1 MIPSS
6 DYQNLEFDRSK
17 VLGVLGGHDMPLE
30 LLQMWL
36 ESASVV
42 LAADFGADVVMSAD
56 KLADFVVGDLDSI
69 SPEAIEAHARVIQDP
84 DQDTT
89 DCDKLLSLA
98 RELGISSITLTNVE
112 GDRFDHMIGTVASA
126 IRSNL
131 DVRLALRQGIGWV
144 LRPNQAI
151 EVATMP
157 GSGVALLPMMPT
169 RGAVLDG
176 VVWTLSNAEMSFD
189 GLVSVANRAEKET
202 VRARIESGAA
212 LLIVEFPTAQLPI
225 W

>member
-1 MIPSS
+1 
-6 DYQNLEFDRSK
+6 
-17 VLGVLGGHDMPLE
+17 MPPE
-30 LLQMWL
+30 LLQIWL
-36 ESASVV
+36 ESASIV
-42 LAADFGADVVMSAD
+42 LAADSGADVVMSAN

-69 SPEAIEAHARVIQDP
+69 SQEAIDAHSRVIRDP

-98 RELGISSITLTNVE
+98 GELGIDTITLTNVE

-126 IRSNL
+126 IRSHLN
-131 DVRLALRQGIGWV
+131 VRLALLQGIGWV

-151 EVATMP
+151 EVRTEP
-157 GSGVALLPMMPT
+157 GAGVALLPMMPS
-169 RGAVLDG
+169 RGVVLDG
-176 VVWTLSNAEMSFD
+176 VVWKLSNAEMSVD
-189 GLVSVANRAEKET
+189 GLVSVSNRAEKET

-212 LLIVEFPTAQLPI
+212 LLIVEIPTAQLPI